1 MANKIRL
8 KIGGI
13 EYSITSEDD
22 EAYIRRIAGELER
35 RMNVV
40 QSRSPF
46 LSTTMAAVMTAL
58 ETLDEAKKA
67 ESESEK
73 LRLEIKR
80 LLEECA
86 CAKMDAEVSRRML
99 EEYMKHQGI
108 GVAQQTNEEVKPDIL
123 KAVSVEYTD
132 TPDCEADNP
141 SDAEHIPF
149 DDNGD
154 LPF

>member
-13 EYSITSEDD
+13 EYSITSDED
-22 EAYIRRIAGELER
+22 EAYIRRIASELER
-35 RMNVV
+35 RMNIV

-46 LSTTMAAVMTAL
+46 LSTTMTAVMTAL
-58 ETLDEAKKA
+58 DTLDEAKKA

-73 LRLEIKR
+73 LRLENKR
-80 LLEECA
+80 LMEETA

-99 EEYMKHQGI
+99 EQYMQHQGI
-108 GVAQQTNEEVKPDIL
+108 TPP
-123 KAVSVEYTD
+123 TD
-132 TPDCEADNP
+132 TNDDTNTQ
-141 SDAEHIPF
+141 